1 MQIGQGDCSAFIND
15 VKGTVN
21 GFAAADD
28 GTYRNALSPYLARH
42 GDGTTVSAACCNQAA
57 AFVAGGCSCNRL
69 ILSAAGRLG
78 FGSDTVANIPRLYQ
92 FSCRNG
98 AQDFANGCSFSG

>member
-1 MQIGQGDCSAFIND
+1 MQIGQGECSAFIND

-21 GFAAADD
+21 GFAGADD
-28 GTYRNALSPYLARH
+28 GTYKNALSPYLSRY
-42 GDGTTVSAACCNQAA
+42 GDGATVSSGCCNQARD
-57 AFVAGGCSCNRL
+57 FVAGGCSCNRL

-78 FGSDTVANIPRLYQ
+78 FGAETVANIPRLYQ

-98 AQDFANGCSFSG
+98 AMDFANGCSFSG